1 MPDRPLSRMCLVVT
15 LTLLCVSAFMPGCF
29 PLLRLLHPRRL
40 VLPISKSCLFL
51 QVSLAITSF
60 LLVTLVAIDRKVV
73 ACFCHETRAALSFS
87 TSQPHTLPHLRSMLA
102 GRQVVEHCGGTRT
115 LVPHTRCEHVV
126 NMGHCGHARVSDLV
140 AQTSQGPLS
149 LLLAPALLQSA
160 YSLSPYFALY
170 CEECSAPCARN

>member
-1 MPDRPLSRMCLVVT
+1 VYRPSCWDVSLC
-15 LTLLCVSAFMPGCF
+15 CVSCIPVALCCRSPSHAFSCRC
-29 PLLRLLHPRRL
+29 RLPSHL
-40 VLPISKSCLFL
+40 SCLSPWSQSTERLWHAFAMKR
-51 QVSLAITSF
+51 VPPYHSLP
-60 LLVTLVAIDRKVV
+60 
-73 ACFCHETRAALSFS
+73 HN
-87 TSQPHTLPHLRSMLA
+87 PHTLPHLRSMLA